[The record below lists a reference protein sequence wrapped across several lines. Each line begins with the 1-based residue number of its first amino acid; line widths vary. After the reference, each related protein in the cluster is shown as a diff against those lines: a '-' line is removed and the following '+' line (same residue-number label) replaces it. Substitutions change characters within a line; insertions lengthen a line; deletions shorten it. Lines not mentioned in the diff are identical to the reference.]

1 MVRLKTD
8 EEWGEI
14 WNEEFKKRLKENKP
28 YPYVNEKMAD
38 YLEQLL
44 LKAKEVYY
52 NTGEPIMSDSRYDR
66 FEENLRLLRS
76 NSEVLKQVGYK
87 IKG

>member
-38 YLEQLL
+38 YLEHSHVV
-44 LKAKEVYY
+44 AEV
-52 NTGEPIMSDSRYDR
+52 T
-66 FEENLRLLRS
+66 
-76 NSEVLKQVGYK
+76 K
-87 IKG
+87 IWKN